1 MTDKP
6 TEVPEEGDPL
16 EPLRASKGLTV
27 GRVVHCVDD
36 SGQCVAAVVSRVIA
50 KERGL
55 VILHVLLPNLDD
67 TAQKMLVIKSI
78 YGEKREAGTW
88 HWPEFVE

>member
-6 TEVPEEGDPL
+6 TEAPEDKNPL
-16 EPLRASKGLTV
+16 ESMRASKGLTV

-36 SGQCVAAVVSRVIA
+36 SGQCVAAIVSRVIT

-55 VILHVLLPNLDD
+55 VVLHVLLPNLED
-67 TAQKMLVIKSI
+67 TAPKMLVIKSI
-78 YGEKREAGTW
+78 YGEDQKPGTW